1 MLNADDKFCHLAA
14 ANNNMLNITNS
25 SVFPESFVKLNT
37 AIVIGL
43 VIIISILMK
52 PGLL

>member
-1 MLNADDKFCHLAA
+1 MLNADNKFCDLASS
-14 ANNNMLNITNS
+14 NNRMLNNTKIS
-25 SVFPESFVKLNT
+25 ILSGSFVKLNT